1 MDPITGSLLFAG
13 GSALLNGIGNWLN
26 GKDNRKSQQSAN
38 MQNYQAQ
45 KEFYQNSVSWRVAD
59 SRRAG
64 VNPLYGLGA
73 DSANFSPSFQAVGN
87 SGTGDA
93 LNAVG
98 QAGLA
103 MSQIYAQSAM
113 MRAQTRMYE
122 AEARYKDAQIKA
134 LDNKASAPSAP
145 SAPSFSSMTRAGLK
159 GLSMKE
165 FTSVENT
172 PYSIMNLSADGS
184 QFGLTL
190 TQKDAQQ
197 SWMDSMSEGGTQILE
212 SLINKG
218 LGIAGARVYKN
229 RLVLADGSVYDLG
242 EVTSSGFPMLVF
254 TYNPKA
260 THNLKVK
267 TWRKTP
273 EGKSVMKKVANE
285 AFKKAMDNSS
295 SPGGLPGQWSKD

>member
-1 MDPITGSLLFAG
+1 MDPLTAGILAGSTLIG
-13 GSALLNGIGNWLN
+13 GLGSWLN
-26 GKDNRKSQQSAN
+26 ASSNRKSQRSAN
-38 MQNYQAQ
+38 QQNYDAQ
-45 KEFYQNSVSWRVAD
+45 KEFYQNSVLWRVAD

-64 VNPLYGLGA
+64 VNPIYGLGA
-73 DSANFSPSFQAVGN
+73 DSASFSPSFQSVGN
-87 SGTGDA
+87 SPAGDSLSA
-93 LNAVG
+93 IS
-98 QAGLA
+98 QSGLA
-103 MSQIYAQSAM
+103 ASQILAQSDM
-113 MRAQTRMYE
+113 MKAQTKMYE

-134 LDNKASAPSAP
+134 LNVSKSS
-145 SAPSFSSMTRAGLK
+145 SSSVAPSFTKMTKTGLQ

-197 SWMDSMSEGGTQILE
+197 SWMDSLSEGGTQILDA
-212 SLINKG
+212 LVNKG

-242 EVTSSGFPMLVF
+242 EITSSGFPMLVF
-254 TYNPKA
+254 TYNAKA

-273 EGKSVMKKVANE
+273 EGKAAIKKVAE
-285 AFKKAMDNSS
+285 ESFKRALSGSS